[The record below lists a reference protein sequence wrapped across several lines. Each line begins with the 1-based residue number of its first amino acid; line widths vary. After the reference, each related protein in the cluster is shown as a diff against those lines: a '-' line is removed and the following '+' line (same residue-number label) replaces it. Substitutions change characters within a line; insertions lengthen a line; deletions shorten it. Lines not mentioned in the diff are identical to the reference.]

1 MSDLFV
7 DNIKHQ
13 SSQGSGTITI
23 GSSGEKVDL
32 GTGVSGGTLT
42 NTPAWL
48 ALTTGVQT
56 VAEATATQVNFGS
69 ADIDTHNGMDLT
81 NNKYV
86 VPETGKYVIYFGANL
101 DAVNGNNTNFFD
113 WYFYLNG
120 SAAVRSYYRTNTLD
134 MSDITIYDSTIISLN
149 ANDELELYCRMS
161 NSSNTNKE
169 ISVGRFGG
177 HKIIGA

>member
-13 SSQGSGTITI
+13 SSQGSGTITL
-23 GSSGEKVDL
+23 GASGEKVDL

-42 NTPAWL
+42 NTPTWL
-48 ALTTGVQT
+48 ATTSGNQT
-56 VAEATATQVNFGS
+56 VSDAAVTKVNFAS

-86 VPETGKYVIYFGANL
+86 VPETGKYVIYFGAGLN
-101 DAVNGNNTNFFD
+101 AVNGNNTNFFD

-120 SAAVRSYYRTNTLD
+120 SATVRTLYRTNTLD
-134 MSDITIYDSTIISLN
+134 MSNIAIYDSTIISLS
-149 ANDELELYCRMS
+149 ANDELELYIRMS
-161 NSSNTNKE
+161 NSSDTNKTV
-169 ISVGRFGG
+169 SVGRFGG